1 MSKYNTHM
9 HSLACANTRRYVR
22 THAHHTHTAHTHT
35 HSILICVLKVDQLLC
50 GYSCSCGAFCS
61 FKILRLTTTPLTHDD
76 TQRGAMP
83 PRGQKLALTPM
94 LIITAQVDAGGGGR
108 GGGGGTHSRADVP
121 NSWVPVWLPL
131 TFSLQRSRGAP
142 DSHGTLHIVKDRCP
156 VTWGYDL
163 GRMKPSGTFF
173 SRLRAWQLKL

>member
-1 MSKYNTHM
+1 MIFITVRNKKCCLQKYFYTEFFLMSKYNTHM

-50 GYSCSCGAFCS
+50 GYTCSCGAFCS
-61 FKILRLTTTPLTHDD
+61 FEILRLTTTPLRHDD

-94 LIITAQVDAGGGGR
+94 LIITAQVDAGAGGR
-108 GGGGGTHSRADVP
+108 GGFLSLSHCRGPEEHQTLMERCTLSKIDVP
-121 NSWVPVWLPL
+121 
-131 TFSLQRSRGAP
+131 
-142 DSHGTLHIVKDRCP
+142 
-156 VTWGYDL
+156 
-163 GRMKPSGTFF
+163 
-173 SRLRAWQLKL
+173 